1 LNKYSLS
8 LIFFIL
14 CACSVNA
21 QTIGDLLE
29 RLNGVAYSADPP
41 RTKESFAKLYRAT
54 TLYVDQ
60 GIGKNYYSD
69 DDFIISTEVKFGD
82 AFFVAINDIVPKT
95 YGWSV
100 ALNDSLT
107 KNCND
112 IQRLLLAINAHIND
126 DLLPTLLSLEDHGN
140 LLQRKADMDKAGV
153 QIMKLID
160 TVFVKYQQ
168 HCPKMSFMDRIIYT
182 TSKNKIERL
191 ILKEREA
198 IWNRYIKIK
207 AHQELRELILKEQF
221 EETKVMAN
229 KILYPKGFGKYFLKR
244 LNRKYAIP
252 SDVFFKE
259 II

>member
-1 LNKYSLS
+1 MLILS
-8 LIFFIL
+8 IL
-14 CACSVNA
+14 CTCVVDA

-29 RLNGVAYSADPP
+29 RLNGIAYSESPP
-41 RTKESFAKLYRAT
+41 KTKESFAKLYRAT

-60 GIGKNYYSD
+60 GIGKNYYKD
-69 DDFIISTEVKFGD
+69 DDFITTTEVKFGD
-82 AFFVAINDIVPKT
+82 AFFAAINDTLPKT
-95 YGWSV
+95 YGWSI

-126 DLLPTLLSLEDHGN
+126 DLLPTLLSLEDRGD
-140 LLQRKADMDKAGV
+140 LLQRKGDMDKAGV

-160 TVFVKYQQ
+160 TVFVRYRQ
-168 HCPKMSFMDRIIYT
+168 HCPKMSFMDRVIYYF
-182 TSKNKIERL
+182 SKNKIERL
-191 ILKEREA
+191 ILKERQA
-198 IWNRYIKIK
+198 IWKRYLKIK
-207 AHQELRELILKEQF
+207 AHQELRDLILKEQF
-221 EETKVMAN
+221 DATKAMVN
-229 KILYPKGFGKYFLKR
+229 KILYPKGFENYFLKR